1 MKRLFLSLVIAI
13 AVIAI
18 TTGILAWVSLQPPA
32 WYAPPDFTDPEVA
45 KLADRAEY
53 RLNEEFHK
61 IRPEEEVWR
70 VRMNDDVMN
79 AWLSGRLEG
88 WLTHDQEMTLP
99 AEIHEPQVHLT
110 RGGIWT
116 YAQVEISQGSP
127 RPLGIK
133 WWVWVDEDN
142 VLIEPIGVRIGNL
155 PLPMALF
162 ETQIQKLREEVTNVR
177 AEIPLLDDR
186 IVEVQHISLEN
197 GALVLTC
204 RTTLN

>member
-1 MKRLFLSLVIAI
+1 VKRLFLSLVIAI

-186 IVEVQHISLEN
+186 IVEVQHIALEN